1 MSGLFTYWQSR
12 KIFPFI
18 AGAPVPE
25 IIKHLNLIT
34 FVKGRLS
41 LTGMVLYGLI
51 RFLKVII
58 TVQAKTQLK
67 DTVHILHND
76 IYKLQQI

>member
-1 MSGLFTYWQSR
+1 MSGLFTYWQSC

-18 AGAPVPE
+18 AGALVPE

-51 RFLKVII
+51 RFLKVI

-67 DTVHILHND
+67 DTVHILH